1 MSPRWQARYPSPDLA
16 RQYRD
21 SGWWSDDTLADIA
34 AHGVRDASAVTCRVR
49 SRVRPFVGTIGGV
62 ADMGRRLAGALVHQG
77 IVTGDVVA
85 FQLPNW
91 AEAVACFYGLL
102 PLGVVL
108 IPIVHIYGSKEV
120 GHILRQSGARAL
132 ITTDHFAR
140 QDYVA
145 NLEAALPG
153 LPDLELVVM
162 VPSEDGPTPSL
173 GPTVLSWSQ
182 ALELG
187 DPPGAPARVDP
198 DSPAIIGYT
207 SGTTA
212 EPKGV
217 IHTHRSFLADRR
229 TWGSFMAEDMSERP
243 FITPTANI
251 TGSPVGHI
259 TGLSSV
265 MSPLFGKSP
274 LDLIDSWDPTTV
286 LAAMADDGIAL
297 QGGPPFFLLSLV
309 DHPDFDPDV
318 HLPYIARLTMGGAP
332 VPAEVAR
339 RAIDL
344 GISIVRAY
352 GSTEHPS
359 TTGSVHSDPVEKK
372 SFTDGRIMPGSEIR
386 LLDPDGQ
393 PVPIGQSGEIHSR
406 GPELFVGYIDPALTD
421 AAIDSDGWY
430 DTGDT
435 GFLDPDGYLTLTDR
449 KKDIIIRGGENISAA
464 EVEELIAAI
473 PGVAEVAV
481 VAAPDVRYGER
492 ASAVI
497 RLLSAVPTFGLE
509 SVRSHLEAG
518 GLARQKWP
526 EELHFVD
533 DFPAPPRGKSK
544 NTCCGSL
551 YGKTRVDFLSSAP
564 QEALRKRCSQQLT
577 DDRRSFVTRV
587 GRVLNNWAESR
598 LGPGG

>member
-1 MSPRWQARYPSPDLA
+1 
-16 RQYRD
+16 
-21 SGWWSDDTLADIA
+21 LADIA
-34 AHGVRDASAVTCRVR
+34 AHGVKGASAVTCRVR
-49 SRVRPFVGTIGGV
+49 SRIRPFVGTIGDVGN
-62 ADMGRRLAGALVHQG
+62 MGRRLAGALVHQG
-77 IVTGDVVA
+77 IVSGDVVA

-120 GHILRQSGARAL
+120 GHILRQSGARVL

-145 NLEAALPG
+145 NLEAVLPG

-162 VPSEDGPTPSL
+162 IPTENGPMPSL

-182 ALELG
+182 ALEVG
-187 DPPGAPARVDP
+187 DAPDRPARVDP

-229 TWGSFMAEDMSERP
+229 TWGSFMAEDTSERP
-243 FITPTANI
+243 LVTPIANI

-265 MSPLFGKSP
+265 MSPLFGKSA
-274 LDLIDSWDPTTV
+274 LDLIDAWDPTTV
-286 LAAMADDGIAL
+286 LAAMADDGVAL
-297 QGGPPFFLLSLV
+297 QGGPPFFLLSLL
-309 DHPDFDPDV
+309 DHPGFDPDV

-344 GISIVRAY
+344 GVSIVRAY

-359 TTGSVHSDPVEKK
+359 TTGSVHSDRVEKK

-386 LLDPDGQ
+386 LLDPDGRS
-393 PVPIGQSGEIHSR
+393 VPTGQSGEIHSR
-406 GPELFVGYIDPALTD
+406 GPELFVGYIDPALTA
-421 AAIDSDGWY
+421 AAIDADGWF

-464 EVEELIAAI
+464 EVEELMTGI

-481 VAAPDVRYGER
+481 VAAPDARYGER

-497 RLLSAVPTFGLE
+497 RLSSGVPTFGLE
-509 SVRSHLEAG
+509 SVRSHLEVG

-533 DFPAPPRGKSK
+533 DFPRTSSGKIQK
-544 NTCCGSL
+544 HVL
-551 YGKTRVDFLSSAP
+551 RV
-564 QEALRKRCSQQLT
+564 ALREGQ
-577 DDRRSFVTRV
+577 
-587 GRVLNNWAESR
+587 GRLPFERAPR
-598 LGPGG
+598 